1 VALGSPLL
9 RMGTHHLPRRRRP
22 ATAMKFIPFLTAL
35 YFSGAQT
42 TAVHMTR
49 CPWRI
54 LSRFESRHARHS

>member
-1 VALGSPLL
+1 
-9 RMGTHHLPRRRRP
+9 
-22 ATAMKFIPFLTAL
+22 MKFIPFLTAL